1 VIVAGMQPGCDDK
14 RISMRKT
21 LLATTCL
28 AALLPVTV
36 QAETTITTA
45 TTTPVRTST
54 IKSGT
59 PDSIKIT
66 SAGSIKP
73 ASGTAVTIDSNHGV
87 INEGTIE
94 IRNADGARGI
104 VAEAGTSGAI
114 TNAAT
119 GKIIIDETYA
129 PTDID
134 NDGDLDGPFAIGTN
148 RVGIATLGAFNGNIV
163 NSGEITIKGND
174 SAGIRLGGPLTGNFT
189 TDGTISVLG
198 DRALGVGLQDVNGNV
213 RLAGTITATGVDA
226 IGARLS
232 GNINGA
238 LVVQGTLTA
247 TGYRYTTPPTDP
259 SKLDADDLLLGGP
272 ALSVEGNVTGG
283 IVLAVPPKDNSTTD
297 NDEDKDGIPDDKEGS
312 AAVRS
317 FGSAAAVRIGSATQS
332 VTIGPVA
339 GTGTGLGL
347 IIDGSVVGNGLYAG
361 KDGNGMQIGGLGGA
375 VTIAGGIGIGASG
388 SVSALSRDV
397 AATAIRIGSGATTP
411 ELRNAGK
418 IEATTA
424 GNAAGSIATAVLVDA
439 GGDVALIRNS
449 GTIAAK
455 TGGDNGTA
463 RAIVDLS
470 GNVDVVENSGTIS
483 ATGALATSDRN
494 VAIDLSA
501 HATGATVKQTAV
513 AAGLTAPSIV
523 GDVRFGNGNDLFDIA
538 DGTVKGNS
546 YFGGG
551 NNRLALSGDAI
562 YTGNTR
568 FGAGN
573 DSMTLAGTS
582 KYSGAVDFGGGA
594 DTLSIGG
601 TSIFSGTLANAQ
613 GLAVAVSGGTFDV
626 SGATTI
632 ASLAVTDKGTLGV
645 LLDTGSTGTALQ
657 VSGNA
662 SFGAESKLALRLTSI
677 EQAEGQHVVLTAG
690 SLTGAS
696 NLTASQTLL
705 PFLYKGT
712 LSSNATQLIVDVSRK
727 SVSELGLNRSE
738 ASAFDAVLDA
748 VVAEQKIEDVFLG
761 ITDGDQFRGQLGQM
775 LPEHEG
781 GVFETVTSGS
791 RALSRYLQDPN
802 APFQDE
808 GKWGYWINQAV
819 WGTSKSVGDTASY
832 DVSGWGIG
840 LGAEIKS
847 DIGNF
852 GGSIAFLSG
861 KDSNGS
867 NANEVS
873 TSQFEG
879 ALHWRLRSKGFMA
892 NARVSGAPI
901 KMKGTRIF
909 QAEAGAE
916 DVEETMKGKWDG
928 TLWSASGS
936 LAYDIVSDGGL
947 SIRPMVAVDYYKLKE
962 DGYQETGGG
971 DALDLTVLG
980 RNSDELAVSGTVTVG
995 LDFGG
1000 RDQYDGWTRFE
1011 IEGGR
1016 RQIVGGTLGAT
1027 TASFKDGTPFTLV
1040 PEDRTSGWVGRLRGI
1055 AGNSA
1060 FQVAGEVSAEEQQS
1074 HIGWAFRASL
1084 RVGL

>member
-1 VIVAGMQPGCDDK
+1 
-14 RISMRKT
+14 MRKT

-28 AALLPVTV
+28 AALLPVTA

-87 INEGTIE
+87 INEGVIE

-104 VAEAGTSGAI
+104 VANAGTSGSI
-114 TNAAT
+114 TNAAS

-148 RVGIATLGAFNGNIV
+148 RIGIATLGAFSGNIV

-174 SAGIRLGGPLTGNFT
+174 SAAIRLGGPLTGNFT

-226 IGARLS
+226 VGARLS

-247 TGYRYTTPPTDP
+247 TGYRYTTAPSDP

-283 IVLAVPPKDNSTTD
+283 IVLAVPPKDNSPTD

-317 FGSAAAVRIGSATQS
+317 FGSAAAVRVGSATQS

-424 GNAAGSIATAVLVDA
+424 GNVTGSVATAVLVEA

-483 ATGALATSDRN
+483 ATGALASSDRN

-513 AAGLTAPSIV
+513 AAGITAPSIV
-523 GDVRFGNGNDLFDIA
+523 GDIRFGGGNDLFDIA

-551 NNRLALSGDAI
+551 NNRLALSGDAV

-601 TSIFSGTLANAQ
+601 TSIFSGTLANSQ
-613 GLAVAVSGGTFDV
+613 GLSVAVSGGTFDV
-626 SGATTI
+626 SGTTTI

-657 VSGNA
+657 ISGNA

-761 ITDGDQFRGQLGQM
+761 ITDGDQFRTQLGQM

-808 GKWGYWINQAV
+808 GKWGYWVNQAV

-861 KDSNGS
+861 KDGNGS

-892 NARVSGAPI
+892 NARVSGTPI

-936 LAYDIVSDGGL
+936 LAYDIVSNSGL